1 MKQRTKV
8 KKSGAGML
16 AACLMLSAMMPMS
29 ADAATHDALED
40 ASSSTATLQMGKIL
54 TSNHAGKFPSTL
66 KTVRY
71 KLTAVK
77 GFDNANE
84 RTDVSG
90 KVLDAAELP
99 MPAESASEDHKVTVN
114 GTTAE
119 ITVGDFRTSDEST
132 DTSTQRK
139 RVTPVQIT
147 YDKAGYYV
155 YKLTEEGSNPENI
168 PGVTYDDHSYFV
180 VVYVANCTDSD
191 GNTVNGVYV
200 HNITSYRNESGS
212 ETYPP
217 DLSDIA
223 GVTDNHGTLAS
234 NNTESILA
242 KVGSSPSSDPD
253 RLEAYRFWNN
263 ATVQDLVLT
272 TNVTGNLGDRTKDFE
287 FTVRL
292 TGLEPS
298 TVYTTDE
305 AADGTGAATSEN
317 AVLVR
322 AEKGAIQ
329 DRVIVSDEDGNA
341 TFLVRLSDDEN
352 LVLNGIPV
360 SADYLVTE
368 HASDHIA
375 SVVLTGSK
383 SSPVIVKASDANEDS
398 ETALST
404 EEETV
409 DRDDGTMTVQFINRR
424 NLATVTGVPEATGPA
439 ALLAIAGAGIIASRR
454 KRREQTVTDGTI

>member
-1 MKQRTKV
+1 MKRMKV
-8 KKSGAGML
+8 KKAGAGML
-16 AACLMLSAMMPMS
+16 AACLTLGTMMPMS
-29 ADAATHDALED
+29 VDAATHDALED
-40 ASSSTATLQMGKIL
+40 VSSSTATLQMGKIL
-54 TSNHAGKFPSTL
+54 TSNHAGKFPNTL

-84 RTDVSG
+84 STSASG
-90 KVLDAAELP
+90 KVLSAASLP
-99 MPAESASEDHKVTVN
+99 MPAASTTANHQVTVN

-119 ITVGDFRTSDEST
+119 ITVGSFQTSDSST
-132 DTSTQRK
+132 DTATQRK

-155 YKLTEEGSNPENI
+155 YKLTEEGSNPESV

-180 VVYVANCTDSD
+180 VVYVANRTDAD
-191 GNTVNGVYV
+191 GNTMDGVYV

-212 ETYPP
+212 ETYQPN
-217 DLSDIA
+217 LSDIA
-223 GVTDNHGTLAS
+223 GVTDNAGTAAAD
-234 NNTESILA
+234 NTETNLA

-253 RLEAYRFWNN
+253 QLDAYRFWNN
-263 ATVQDLVLT
+263 AAVQDLVLT

-287 FTVRL
+287 FTVKL

-298 TVYTTDE
+298 TSYTTSE
-305 AADGTGAATSEN
+305 AAEGTGAETSEN

-322 AEKGAIQ
+322 AEKGTLQ
-329 DRVIVSDEDGNA
+329 DDVIVSDASGNA
-341 TFLVRLSDDEN
+341 TFVVRLSDDES

-360 SADYLVTE
+360 SAKYFMTE

-375 SVVLTGSK
+375 SVTLTGSEN
-383 SSPVIVKASDANEDS
+383 SPVIVKASDANEDS

-404 EEETV
+404 SEETV
-409 DRDDGTMTVQFINRR
+409 DREDGTMTVKFVNHR
-424 NLATVTGVPEATGPA
+424 NLATVTGVPEVTGPA
-439 ALLAIAGAGIIASRR
+439 ALLAIAGAGILASRR
-454 KRREQTVTDGTI
+454 KRREQN

>member
-1 MKQRTKV
+1 MKQRMKV
-8 KKSGAGML
+8 KKSGAGVL
-16 AACLMLSAMMPMS
+16 AACLLLGTMMPTH
-29 ADAATHDALED
+29 ADAATHDALEEV
-40 ASSSTATLQMGKIL
+40 SSNTATLQMGKVL
-54 TSNHAGKFPSTL
+54 TSNHAGKFPNTL

-84 RTDVSG
+84 RSDISG
-90 KVLDAAELP
+90 KVLDAASLP
-99 MPAESASEDHKVTVN
+99 MPSSSSAEDHQITVN
-114 GTTAE
+114 GTTVE
-119 ITVGDFRTSDEST
+119 ITVGNFQTSDTST
-132 DTSTQRK
+132 DTATQRK

-180 VVYVANCTDSD
+180 VVYVANCTDSN
-191 GNTVNGVYV
+191 GNTVDGVYV

-212 ETYPP
+212 ETYQPN
-217 DLSDIA
+217 LSDIA
-223 GVTDNHGTLAS
+223 GVTDNDGNAAVDNAE
-234 NNTESILA
+234 NNLA

-253 RLEAYRFWNN
+253 QLDAYRFWNN

-272 TNVTGNLGDRTKDFE
+272 TNVTGNLGDRSKDFE
-287 FTVRL
+287 FTVKL
-292 TGLEPS
+292 AGLEPFTS
-298 TVYTTDE
+298 YTTNE
-305 AADGTGAATSEN
+305 PADGTGAETSEN

-352 LVLNGIPV
+352 LVMNGIPV
-360 SADYLVTE
+360 SAEYFITE

-375 SVVLTGSK
+375 SVKLTGSE

-409 DRDDGTMTVQFINRR
+409 DREDGTMTVQFINHR

-454 KRREQTVTDGTI
+454 KKREQNVTDGAM